1 MNNKNLTIKFKMTW
15 SIINDM
21 KQNIFITSNPI
32 QQTVLVGLDRST
44 SIFTCRKM
52 WCGVAQLSVWH
63 DFLFCN
69 KLLISDHIS
78 RLESVQSQQR
88 SLCEWRV
95 TGVWHSALI
104 RWTRGWWFRH
114 EQRWRCRRAE
124 RLFWPLQ
131 WVAAQVR
138 GPSFKSLIQPLL
150 HRRPQPR
157 PSGACKLSSVYWPQ
171 CAEFTICPTG
181 S

>member
-1 MNNKNLTIKFKMTW
+1 MTW

-138 GPSFKSLIQPLL
+138 GPSVKSLIQPLL